1 METIKTIC
9 QSCYFYCGLDVTRD
23 DDGHIVRIE
32 GMKEHPVNHGTI
44 CPKGIASQQLV
55 TDPHRL
61 THPLRRVG
69 PRGSGEWEE
78 ISWDEALDTLA
89 ERIEKTR
96 DEYGPEALAYHRG
109 HAPGW
114 VTTMNY
120 VTRFMNTFGSPNVL
134 THAHLCF
141 APRAIAHVATYGAV
155 PEADFDR
162 AKCILLWGFNPV
174 NTSLTNYAR
183 RIMDAKARGAKLI
196 VVDPRFTK
204 TAAKADLWLQ
214 PHLGTDLTLAL
225 GMNKVIVEEGL
236 YDKEFV
242 RDWTVGFEELRDYL
256 ATISLDEVA
265 RITGIPI
272 ERFARAARMFA
283 ENAPA
288 VMKEGNGLDQHS
300 NVSQTVRA
308 ICLIPSLTG
317 SLNIEGGDQL
327 MPALPFID
335 VQARDAITKDWEKR
349 SISTHPLYFRQGN
362 SLHDEE
368 LFATLESGKPY
379 LIRTLIVQ
387 GGSLLAANSNT
398 ERTRRLLD
406 KIDFIAVHDLYMT
419 ATAEI
424 ADLVL
429 PAASFLERDLLL
441 YYRYRPSTRLNMV
454 CLQQQVVKPVGE
466 SRSDLDLIF
475 ALGRKLGMNDAF
487 PWKSAEEAFDW
498 ELAPLGITVDYL
510 RAHPEGYIKHYA
522 PEELY
527 RTHGHTGFPT
537 RSRKVELYATRF
549 EEFGYDPLPQVETV
563 PSSLQAS
570 KEYPLLCGTSF
581 KLGIHTHTE
590 FRTLPWIDEIEPDPF
605 LEVNPQQAE
614 KLGLSD
620 GNKVSVTSAWGRLA
634 ALARVSEGVEENVVM
649 LSYGYGQPYT
659 GKEWNSSND
668 ITPHVDPDPIS
679 GATSNRR
686 VPVRVSRE
694 VEETSKGKVER
705 LALLADWG
713 RCVGCLTCAV
723 ACQQENGEKRIHV
736 NILGPVQ
743 GEDGE
748 TRMESIPIATE
759 TCDLCQ
765 SRLARGASPACVS
778 ACPTKALLITSIADA
793 ITRIHDGQHH
803 LCATG
808 SVLQLE
814 RNQVQEASL

>member
-1 METIKTIC
+1 VETVKTIC

-23 DDGHIVRIE
+23 DNGCIVGIE
-32 GMKEHPVNHGTI
+32 GMKEHPVNRGTI

-55 TDPHRL
+55 TDPRRL

-69 PRGSGEWEE
+69 PRGSGDWEE
-78 ISWDEALDTLA
+78 ISWDEALDILA
-89 ERIEKTR
+89 KQIEKAR
-96 DEYGPEALAYHRG
+96 DEYGPEAFAYHRG

-141 APRAIAHVATYGAV
+141 TPRAIAHVATYGAV
-155 PEADFDR
+155 PEPDFDR

-214 PHLGTDLTLAL
+214 PQPGTDLPLAL
-225 GMNKVIVEEGL
+225 GMSKVIVEEGL

-256 ATISLDEVA
+256 ATINLHEVA
-265 RITGIPI
+265 RITGVSI
-272 ERFARAARMFA
+272 ERFSYAARMFA
-283 ENAPA
+283 ENVPA

-327 MPALPFID
+327 MPALPFAD
-335 VQARDAITKDWEKR
+335 VQARGAITKDWEKR

-368 LFATLESGKPY
+368 LFAALESGKPY
-379 LIRTLIVQ
+379 PIQTLIVQ
-387 GGSLLAANSNT
+387 GGALLAANSNT

-441 YYRYRPSTRLNMV
+441 YYRYRPSTRMNLI

-475 ALGRKLGMNDAF
+475 ALGRRLGMNEAF

-510 RAHPEGYIKHYA
+510 RSHPEGYIKHYA

-537 RSRKVELYATRF
+537 RSKKVELYASRF
-549 EEFGYDPLPQVETV
+549 EEFGYDPLPQIETL
-563 PSSLQAS
+563 PPSLQAS
-570 KEYPLLCGTSF
+570 EEYPLLCGTSL

-590 FRTLPWIDEIEPDPF
+590 FHTLPWIAEIEPAPF
-605 LEVNPQQAE
+605 LEIHPHKAE
-614 KLGLSD
+614 SLGVKDSD
-620 GNKVSVTSAWGRLA
+620 RVWVESAAGRVP
-634 ALARVSEGVEENVVM
+634 ALARLSEAVDENVVM
-649 LSYGYGQPYT
+649 LAYGYGQAYA
-659 GKEWNSSND
+659 KSDWCSSND
-668 ITPHVDPDPIS
+668 LTPYLDSDPIS
-679 GATSNRR
+679 GSTSNRR
-686 VPVRVSRE
+686 VPVRIVRE
-694 VEETSKGKVER
+694 TEKRGSDKSGRDKSGK
-705 LALLADWG
+705 LALIANTD
-713 RCVGCLTCAV
+713 RCVGCYTCEV
-723 ACQQENGEKRIHV
+723 ACAQEHSNTRIHV
-736 NILGPVQ
+736 NILGPVKCSE
-743 GEDGE
+743 GEMKMDAV
-748 TRMESIPIATE
+748 PLATE
-759 TCDLCQ
+759 ECDLCKA
-765 SRLARGASPACVS
+765 RLERGVDPACVC
-778 ACPTKALLITSIADA
+778 ACPTKALLVSPLAKTIELL
-793 ITRIHDGQHH
+793 REGNYQ
-803 LCATG
+803 LCALRTVG
-808 SVLQLE
+808 DFTKE
-814 RNQVQEASL
+814 KK

>member
-1 METIKTIC
+1 VETIKTIC
-9 QSCYFYCGLDVTRD
+9 QMCYFYCGLDVTRD
-23 DDGHIVRIE
+23 DGRIIHIE
-32 GMKEHPVNHGTI
+32 GMKEHPVNRGTI
-44 CPKGIASQQLV
+44 CPKGLASQQLV
-55 TDPHRL
+55 TDTHRL

-89 ERIEKTR
+89 EKIEKTR
-96 DEYGPEALAYHRG
+96 DDYGTAALAYHRG

-120 VTRFMNTFGSPNVL
+120 VTRFMNTFGSPNLL

-174 NTSLTNYAR
+174 YTSLTNYTR

-214 PHLGTDLTLAL
+214 PQPGTDLPLAL
-225 GMNKVIVEEGL
+225 GMSKVIVEEGL

-242 RDWTVGFEELRDYL
+242 CDWTVGFDELKDYL
-256 ATISLDEVA
+256 ATIDLDEVA
-265 RITGIPI
+265 RITGVPI
-272 ERFARAARMFA
+272 ERFARAAQMFA

-327 MPALPFID
+327 MPALPFVD
-335 VQARDAITKDWEKR
+335 VQARGAITKDWEKR
-349 SISTHPLYFRQGN
+349 SISTHPLYYRQGN

-368 LFATLESGKPY
+368 LFAALETGKPY
-379 LIRTLIVQ
+379 PIRSLIVQ
-387 GGSLLAANSNT
+387 GGALLSANSNT
-398 ERTRRLLD
+398 ERTKRLLN

-441 YYRYRPSTRLNMV
+441 YYRYRPSARLNMV

-475 ALGRKLGMNDAF
+475 ALGRRLGMKEAF
-487 PWKSAEEAFDW
+487 PWKSVEEAFDW

-510 RAHPEGYIKHYA
+510 RTHPEGYIKHYA

-537 RSRKVELYATRF
+537 RSKKVELYAARF
-549 EEFGYDPLPQVETV
+549 EEFGYDPLPQIETF
-563 PSSLQAS
+563 PPSLQAS
-570 KEYPLLCGTSF
+570 KKYPLLCGTSF

-590 FRTLPWIDEIEPDPF
+590 FRTLSWIDEIEPAPF
-605 LEVNPQQAE
+605 LEINPDQAE
-614 KLGLSD
+614 RLGVKNGD
-620 GNKVSVTSAWGRLA
+620 RVRVESAWGRVP
-634 ALARVSEGVEENVVM
+634 ALARLSEGVSENVVM
-649 LSYGYGQPYT
+649 LTYGYGQPYT
-659 GKEWNSSND
+659 KGGWHLSND
-668 ITPHVDPDPIS
+668 LTPYVDSDPIS
-679 GATSNRR
+679 GSTSNRR
-686 VPVRVSRE
+686 VPVRVVRE
-694 VEETSKGKVER
+694 GEERSGLRTNT
-705 LALLADWG
+705 LALLVNTD
-713 RCVGCLTCAV
+713 RCVGCYTCEV
-723 ACQQENGEKRIHV
+723 ACAQEHGKKRIRV
-736 NILGPVQ
+736 NILGPVKCA
-743 GEDGE
+743 DGE
-748 TRMESIPIATE
+748 MKMDAVPLATE
-759 TCDLCQ
+759 ECDLCRA
-765 SRLARGASPACVS
+765 RLERGDDPACVT
-778 ACPTKALLITSIADA
+778 ACPTKAILIFPLAETIRLLRAGE
-793 ITRIHDGQHH
+793 HQ
-803 LCATG
+803 LCALRTVG
-808 SVLQLE
+808 DFPKE
-814 RNQVQEASL
+814 RK